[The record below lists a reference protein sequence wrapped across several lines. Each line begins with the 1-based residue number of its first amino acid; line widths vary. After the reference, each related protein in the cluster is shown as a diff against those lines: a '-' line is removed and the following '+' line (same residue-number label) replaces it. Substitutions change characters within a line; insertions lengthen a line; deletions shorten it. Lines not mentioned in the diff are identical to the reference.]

1 MYGIG
6 GTQRGF
12 KFWQSILATYTR
24 PNDIILHLLP
34 DGPMLP
40 ALGMV
45 SGRHVIQA
53 DQDAVFLDSLGVT
66 QETLVDDVKKRL
78 PPGKRIISKVVP

>member
-24 PNDIILHLLP
+24 LNDIILHLLQ

-40 ALGMV
+40 ALSMV
-45 SGRHVIQA
+45 SRRHVIQA
-53 DQDAVFLDSLGVT
+53 DQDVVFLDSLCVT
-66 QETLVDDVKKRL
+66 QETLTDDVKKRL
-78 PPGKRIISKVVP
+78 PQEKRIMSKVVP

>member
-6 GTQRGF
+6 GTEPGF
-12 KFWQSILATYTR
+12 KFWQYILATYTR

-53 DQDAVFLDSLGVT
+53 DQDVVFLDSLGVT

-78 PPGKRIISKVVP
+78 PPGNRIISKVVP

>member
-24 PNDIILHLLP
+24 PNDIIFHLLL
-34 DGPMLP
+34 DGPMLST
-40 ALGMV
+40 LGMV
-45 SGRHVIQA
+45 SRRHMIQA
-53 DQDAVFLDSLGVT
+53 DQDTVFLDSLGVT

>member
-53 DQDAVFLDSLGVT
+53 DQDAVFLDSLGAT
-66 QETLVDDVKKRL
+66 QETLVADVKKRL
-78 PPGKRIISKVVP
+78 PPGKRIMSKVVP